1 MFKNPKIQIMITLI
15 LIIKLSKSTK
25 HEVKNLFPEIYN
37 NKIYSGYLKTDIS
50 GNELFYI
57 YTPSQ
62 SKDPNKDPIILWL
75 QGGPGGSSFL
85 GLFTEIGPVVTDYF
99 SNKFK
104 LNNFSWNLNCNYLFI
119 EQPAG
124 VGFSKSYNIS
134 QFWNEEKTSKSL
146 LIALKNFLKEE
157 FPEIKNNNF
166 YITGESYA
174 GIFIPNLAL
183 AILKDEEKV
192 INLKGFMIGNPLTDF
207 NFDYERTLIDF
218 GFNNGLISIET
229 YESYLRNCPKV
240 PLFDM
245 IKLKNN
251 INKNNNNN
259 NESNEWIIRNVTH
272 ECNIAKN
279 KASIEFYGNE
289 LYGIYLVCKI
299 KNENKTL
306 FNINKNTNSYKEGI
320 IKNLILNSGYKNI
333 NLNNKKDEKNPLL
346 LEPEEWSF
354 PNSCEEDLFLT
365 NFLNLNE
372 TKEKLNVEDKFKKWK
387 EITELNYPWNPSI
400 ELYKELRNYNISMW
414 ILSGIND
421 GVIPT
426 LGTLKWIESLNWEI
440 VVPWR
445 QWKLNNQ
452 VKGMVQKYDK
462 ITIVTIIGAGH
473 MAPQDKREECKKVFD
488 SFINNVLP

>member
-1 MFKNPKIQIMITLI
+1 MHKNPKIPILITLI
-15 LIIKLSKSTK
+15 LIIQLSKSAR
-25 HEVKNLFPEIYN
+25 HEVKNLFPELYN
-37 NKIYSGYLKTDIS
+37 NTIYSGYLKTDIS

-62 SKDPNKDPIILWL
+62 SKEPNKDPITLWL

-85 GLFTEIGPVVTDYF
+85 GLFTEIGPVVIDHF

-124 VGFSKSYNIS
+124 VGFSKSFDIS

-146 LIALKNFLKEE
+146 LIALKNFFKEE

-218 GFNNGLISIET
+218 RFNNGLISIET

-245 IKLKNN
+245 IKVKNN

-259 NESNEWIIRNVTH
+259 EKFFID
-272 ECNIAKN
+272 
-279 KASIEFYGNE
+279 
-289 LYGIYLVCKI
+289 
-299 KNENKTL
+299 
-306 FNINKNTNSYKEGI
+306 NSYDTI
-320 IKNLILNSGYKNI
+320 LILTNQIHFYY
-333 NLNNKKDEKNPLL
+333 LL
-346 LEPEEWSF
+346 
-354 PNSCEEDLFLT
+354 
-365 NFLNLNE
+365 
-372 TKEKLNVEDKFKKWK
+372 
-387 EITELNYPWNPSI
+387 Y
-400 ELYKELRNYNISMW
+400 
-414 ILSGIND
+414 
-421 GVIPT
+421 
-426 LGTLKWIESLNWEI
+426 
-440 VVPWR
+440 
-445 QWKLNNQ
+445 
-452 VKGMVQKYDK
+452 
-462 ITIVTIIGAGH
+462 
-473 MAPQDKREECKKVFD
+473 
-488 SFINNVLP
+488 

>member
-1 MFKNPKIQIMITLI
+1 MYKKPKILLLTILI
-15 LIIKLSKSTK
+15 LIIQISKSSK
-25 HEVKNLFPEIYN
+25 NEVKNLFPIPYN
-37 NKIYSGYLKTDIS
+37 SKIYSGYLNIDIPE
-50 GNELFYI
+50 NELFYI

-75 QGGPGGSSFL
+75 QGGPGGSSFI
-85 GLFTEIGPVVTDYF
+85 GLFNEIGPVVIDYF

-124 VGFSKSYNIS
+124 VGFSKSFNIS
-134 QFWNEEKTSKSL
+134 QFWDEEKTSKSL
-146 LIALKNFLKEE
+146 LFALKNFLNDE

-174 GIFIPNLAL
+174 GVFIPNLAL

-207 NFDYERTLIDF
+207 NYDYERTLIDF

-240 PLFDM
+240 PLFDS
-245 IKLKNN
+245 IQLKN
-251 INKNNNNN
+251 KKNNN
-259 NESNEWIIRNVTH
+259 NESNDWIIRNVTH
-272 ECNIAKN
+272 KCNIAKM
-279 KASIEFYGNE
+279 KVSEEFYGNE
-289 LYGIYLVCKI
+289 LYGIYKICKI
-299 KNENKTL
+299 NNTNNT
-306 FNINKNTNSYKEGI
+306 FNINKKSNLYKEGI
-320 IKNLILNSGYKNI
+320 IKNLILNSGYKKINLTNI
-333 NLNNKKDEKNPLL
+333 NNIKSPLSI
-346 LEPEEWSF
+346 EPEIWSF
-354 PNSCEEDLFLT
+354 PNPCESDLFLT

-372 TKEKLNVEDKFKKWK
+372 TKEKLNVEDKLKKWN
-387 EITELNYPWNPSI
+387 ELTELNYPWNPSI
-400 ELYKELRNYNISMW
+400 DLYKELRNYNISMW
-414 ILSGIND
+414 ILSGITD

-440 VVPWR
+440 IVPWK

-462 ITIVTIIGAGH
+462 MTIVTIIGAGH
-473 MAPQDKREECKKVFD
+473 MAPEDKREESKRVFD
-488 SFINNVLP
+488 CFVNDVLP

>member
-1 MFKNPKIQIMITLI
+1 MYKKPKILLLTILI
-15 LIIKLSKSTK
+15 LIIQISKSSK
-25 HEVKNLFPEIYN
+25 NEVKNLFPLPYN
-37 NKIYSGYLKTDIS
+37 NKIYSGYLNTDIPE
-50 GNELFYI
+50 NELFYI

-75 QGGPGGSSFL
+75 QGGPGGSSFI
-85 GLFTEIGPVVTDYF
+85 GLFNEIGPVVIDYF

-124 VGFSKSYNIS
+124 VGFSKSFNIS
-134 QFWNEEKTSKSL
+134 QFWDEEKTSKSL
-146 LIALKNFLKEE
+146 LFALKNFLNDE

-174 GIFIPNLAL
+174 GVFIPNLAL

-207 NFDYERTLIDF
+207 NYDYERTLIDF

-229 YESYLRNCPKV
+229 YEAYLRNCPKV
-240 PLFDM
+240 PLFDS
-245 IKLKNN
+245 IQLKN
-251 INKNNNNN
+251 KKNNN
-259 NESNEWIIRNVTH
+259 NESNDWIIRNVTH
-272 ECNIAKN
+272 KCNIAKM
-279 KASIEFYGNE
+279 KVSEEFYGNE
-289 LYGIYLVCKI
+289 LYGIYKICKI
-299 KNENKTL
+299 NNTNNT
-306 FNINKNTNSYKEGI
+306 FNINKKSNLYKEGI
-320 IKNLILNSGYKNI
+320 IKNLILNSGYKKINLTNI
-333 NLNNKKDEKNPLL
+333 NNIKSPLSI
-346 LEPEEWSF
+346 EPEIWSF
-354 PNSCEEDLFLT
+354 PNPCESDLFLT

-372 TKEKLNVEDKFKKWK
+372 TKEKLNVEDKLKKWN
-387 EITELNYPWNPSI
+387 ELTELNYPWNPSI
-400 ELYKELRNYNISMW
+400 DLYKELRNYNISMW
-414 ILSGIND
+414 ILSGITD

-440 VVPWR
+440 IVPWK

-473 MAPQDKREECKKVFD
+473 MAPEDKREESKRVFD
-488 SFINNVLP
+488 CFVNDVLP